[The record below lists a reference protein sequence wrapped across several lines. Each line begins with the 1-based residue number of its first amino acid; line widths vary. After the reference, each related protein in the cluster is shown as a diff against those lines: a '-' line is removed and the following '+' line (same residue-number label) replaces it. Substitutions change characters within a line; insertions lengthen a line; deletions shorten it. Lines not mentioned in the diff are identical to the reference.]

1 MRTRVLALILAF
13 LGVLTLAGCA
23 GKESGPEREG
33 ILTGVFR
40 GTEYPLSDGWIPGR
54 YVTPRYDP
62 ESGEF
67 ICLLQKMT
75 ETENEDVSDET
86 EEYTSDEAEAPEEEV
101 TEEILFG

>member
-33 ILTGVFR
+33 ILTGVF
-40 GTEYPLSDGWIPGR
+40 GATEYPLSDGWIPGR

-62 ESGEF
+62 ESSRASRRR
-67 ICLLQKMT
+67 T
-75 ETENEDVSDET
+75 RRR
-86 EEYTSDEAEAPEEEV
+86 
-101 TEEILFG
+101 